1 LNELVAQLPAEDR
14 RKIQVTFAAQRTEAE
29 QAQPAAGDIE
39 ELKQSADVPARAD
52 EKPAENTKAA
62 DESTPSARQA
72 EKTDSKRSGEP
83 APIIIAPGPDGIVI
97 ASEDMEA
104 LDDLEALIRGMAS
117 RTVNTDRDF
126 TVFYLKYAKAQVV
139 AELLEQIF
147 GGGSST
153 SGGGRSFMSDIA
165 GAAFGDGMMSNLL
178 FGGGGDSGTPTTIR
192 ATGTVAI
199 VPDSR
204 LNALVVQANAAD
216 LDTVEQLLK
225 VLDQKSSPED
235 VLVLAKPQIIPVYNT
250 SAEEVANVVRQVY
263 ADRIAGPAGQQRQPN
278 PEDFIRALRGG
289 GRGGRGGGRNSND
302 RAEETQKMTVG
313 VDART
318 NSLVVSAPDNLFNEV
333 KLLVQ
338 QLDTIDTGANE
349 TMKVVTLK
357 RSNPSAVQTALQQ
370 IVGEQLRT
378 STQQTASNTRNNNN
392 SGRNQGGGGNQNRQ
406 RAQGFN
412 NIFGGGGFQGGGAQ
426 GFQGG
431 GGFGGRGFGGG
442 GGGFGGGGNFGGGG
456 GRGGGGGGGGGRGR

>member
-1 LNELVAQLPAEDR
+1 
-14 RKIQVTFAAQRTEAE
+14 
-29 QAQPAAGDIE
+29 
-39 ELKQSADVPARAD
+39 
-52 EKPAENTKAA
+52 
-62 DESTPSARQA
+62 
-72 EKTDSKRSGEP
+72 
-83 APIIIAPGPDGIVI
+83 
-97 ASEDMEA
+97 
-104 LDDLEALIRGMAS
+104 
-117 RTVNTDRDF
+117 
-126 TVFYLKYAKAQVV
+126 VFYLKYAKAQVV

-147 GGGSST
+147 GGGSS
-153 SGGGRSFMSDIA
+153 SSSGGRSFMSDIA
-165 GAAFGDGMMSNLL
+165 GAAFGDGMMGNLL

-204 LNALVVQANAAD
+204 LNALVVQANSAD

-225 VLDQKSSPED
+225 VLDQKNSPED
-235 VLVLAKPQIIPVYNT
+235 VLVLAKPQIIPVHNT

-289 GRGGRGGGRNSND
+289 GRGGRGGGRNGND

-318 NSLVVSAPDNLFNEV
+318 NSLVVSAPDNLFSEV
-333 KLLVQ
+333 RLLVE
-338 QLDTIDTGANE
+338 QLDTIDTGSNE

-392 SGRNQGGGGNQNRQ
+392 NFGRNQNGGGNQNRQ

-412 NIFGGGGFQGGGAQ
+412 NIFGGGGGGFQGGGFQGGGFQ

-431 GGFGGRGFGGG
+431 GGNFGRGGGGG
-442 GGGFGGGGNFGGGG
+442 GGGFGGGGNFGGNGGGGG
-456 GRGGGGGGGGGRGR
+456 GRRGGDGGGGGGGGRGR